1 MEANYMKPVVLFRK
15 HLAEEGEFEVCQNY
29 FETVELR
36 TKCKDNLVIGRYACL
51 PHYNELAADLC
62 MVGSRLINSPQEHRW
77 IANFNWYDQLK
88 DYTPRTWFGYDF
100 NLSNCCDY
108 NGPFVVKGRT
118 NSKKFQWNKMMF
130 ARDKLQATNIACDL
144 MADSYIGEQG
154 IVFREYVP
162 LETYEIGVNG
172 LPFTNE
178 WRMFFH
184 RDILLSCGYYW
195 SIAEKT
201 DYECPPEAIAFA
213 TEVAKIAKSFATFF
227 VLDVAKTEDGRWILI
242 EVNDGQQSGLSEN
255 NPHMLYKNL
264 ATVVNAT
271 Y

>member
-1 MEANYMKPVVLFRK
+1 MTPVVLFRK
-15 HLAEEGEFEVCQNY
+15 HLAEDGEFDACQTY

-36 TKCKDNLVIGRYACL
+36 TQCKDNIVIGRYACL
-51 PHYNELAADLC
+51 PYYYELAADLC
-62 MVGSRLINSPQEHRW
+62 MTGSRLINTPQEHKW
-77 IANFNWYDQLK
+77 IANFNWYEQLK

-100 NLSNCCDY
+100 NLTNPVYCNY
-108 NGPFVVKGRT
+108 NGSFVVKGRT
-118 NSKKFQWNKMMF
+118 NSKKFEWNKMMF
-130 ARDKLQATNIACDL
+130 AKDRQQAINIACDL
-144 MADSYIGEQG
+144 MTDSYIGEQG
-154 IVFREYVP
+154 VVFREYVP
-162 LETYEIGVNG
+162 LETYEIGVND

-178 WRMFFH
+178 WRMFFYK
-184 RDILLSCGYYW
+184 DTLLSSGYYW

-213 TEVAKIAKSFATFF
+213 KEVARIAKEFATFF

-264 ATVVNAT
+264 AEVLNAT